1 MHFQVSILVNNN
13 IKDGVLYDDSSNLAS
28 NVLPNLELAI
38 CNFTSIGHEIGNIN
52 PGIRGKCW
60 KI

>member
-1 MHFQVSILVNNN
+1 MSILVNNN
-13 IKDGVLYDDSSNLAS
+13 IKDGVLYDDSSNLAN
-28 NVLPNLELAI
+28 NVVPNLELAI

-52 PGIRGKCW
+52 PGIRGKYW